1 MTMQTSYVDN
11 PSPKL
16 SRPGPDLNVRRGL
29 SHRYTRSAPSVL
41 PLPSLSSSSTSLSS
55 RIGSTST
62 LPTPTSDSYD
72 EYTPGDIVPFLKVP
86 TISGTEV
93 DQESEFDIPTP
104 KPSSKAIS
112 RIPILVTHR
121 QGKLSAPTYI
131 GIVPTRVRSDSTS
144 TLTPLP
150 RNLNKPSSSAI
161 PSHTRAVLP
170 NTGLKKIASKSDSPI
185 AAPSPSRT
193 DSGFRRSTR
202 SPRASASQPLR
213 SRPTLAISF
222 VSPNR
227 PISSHTHHSFGMTS
241 TDGKKDIGRRHS
253 PSALRDSCARVHS
266 TEMCWS
272 HNTSNRTSSTP
283 YAEMSQEMTP
293 AARHAP
299 HKPSSSSDNSTAL
312 HPSHS
317 AQRMLRSTLALDD
330 AKASISEKPRRHSSA
345 TSNRNDDR
353 YDSVDQP
360 LKPHQQILRA
370 RLERVLIADAQA
382 DRRLSD
388 QAVDVQKG
396 TRRRSRSRARSDASI
411 LGWLW
416 NKGQLD
422 DEEYVDDDESVA
434 LQVPSVP
441 PPLIQAF
448 AQTPYYTR
456 FATPQQPALPSSS
469 SSPSPSPSAP
479 VTHRMRSY
487 TSPVPSNSTSHNSF
501 QASSH
506 LPRPRH
512 AFSLETVPSVS
523 TELDSTHDGDSV
535 STGTGTGQIQLGTT
549 GLKQKQTQRP
559 ARMPTPPP
567 TPPPHHV
574 DASRTKLENQKANVT
589 VSSSRQ
595 NHVRRSTELVQHTN
609 TGRHLPSN
617 HAPRASSVQREST
630 ASQNPIPDPAS
641 SGSGSFPEAKSR
653 RKSTPVSGSTFPV
666 VNSPDTRRRSI
677 PTSTGAGSGMDPA
690 RSYAQQGLS
699 SLVTRETAGRSQH
712 LRQSTMPLNVNV
724 SSSLPS
730 PSSPSHNRHR
740 HHLSTPTT
748 VTSTVIPSSSS
759 PSSPSPHSISAPH
772 SPSTA
777 SSQSQSH
784 SSPSA
789 NHVLQTS
796 SSSFNA
802 HTASMRCR
810 QFDGYVSFA
819 AVAGLEEP
827 RGEDDGGEGRDGRD
841 GSGNGVDREGSAA
854 HLGWMG
860 RILGL

>member
-16 SRPGPDLNVRRGL
+16 GRPGPDLTSRRGI
-29 SHRYTRSAPSVL
+29 SHRYTQSAPSVL
-41 PLPSLSSSSTSLSS
+41 PLPSLSSSFTSLSS

-62 LPTPTSDSYD
+62 LPTPTSDAYD
-72 EYTPGDIVPFLKVP
+72 EYTPGIIVPFLKVAA
-86 TISGTEV
+86 INGTEV
-93 DQESEFDIPTP
+93 DQEPEFDIPTP

-112 RIPILVTHR
+112 RIPVLVTHR
-121 QGKLSAPTYI
+121 QRKISGPTHT
-131 GIVPTRVRSDSTS
+131 GTVPTRVRSDSTS

-150 RNLNKPSSSAI
+150 RNFHKLESSAI
-161 PSHTRAVLP
+161 PVHRRAVLP
-170 NTGLKKIASKSDSPI
+170 KTGLKRIASTSDSPI
-185 AAPSPSRT
+185 AATSPLGT
-193 DSGFRRSTR
+193 DSGTRRSTR
-202 SPRASASQPLR
+202 SPRASTSQPLR

-227 PISSHTHHSFGMTS
+227 PVSSHSHHSFGMTS

-266 TEMCWS
+266 TELCWS
-272 HNTSNRTSSTP
+272 QISSNRTSSTP
-283 YAEMSQEMTP
+283 YAEMSQKMTP

-299 HKPSSSSDNSTAL
+299 HKPSSPDNNTPF

-330 AKASISEKPRRHSSA
+330 AQASISEKPRRYSSA
-345 TSNRNDDR
+345 TSSKNEDR
-353 YDSVDQP
+353 YKSLDQP
-360 LKPHQQILRA
+360 LKPHQQVLRA

-396 TRRRSRSRARSDASI
+396 TRKRSRSRARSDASI

-422 DEEYVDDDESVA
+422 DEEYVDDDESVS
-434 LQVPSVP
+434 LQVPSVA

-448 AQTPYYTR
+448 AQTPYFTR
-456 FATPQQPALPSSS
+456 FATPQQPALSSSS
-469 SSPSPSPSAP
+469 SSPSPSTP

-501 QASSH
+501 QVSSH

-523 TELDSTHDGDSV
+523 TELDSTPDGDSI
-535 STGTGTGQIQLGTT
+535 STGQIQLGTT

-574 DASRTKLENQKANVT
+574 DASSVTVENQKSSVT

-617 HAPRASSVQREST
+617 HAPRASSVQRESA
-630 ASQNPIPDPAS
+630 ASQSPFPDPAS

-690 RSYAQQGLS
+690 RSYAQQGPS

-777 SSQSQSH
+777 SSQSHPH

-789 NHVLQTS
+789 NLASQMS

-841 GSGNGVDREGSAA
+841 GNGNGVDREGSAA